1 MSSKKKVL
9 VVYKKTTLQ
18 RYGKDDG
25 RIAKLIAEGDA
36 SVAVLEHAH
45 DTHVAT
51 LSRAKGYLKGRRDL
65 SVTFRHQHDD
75 DGNGWD
81 LVLTLGGDGTL
92 LWASHTVDANTP
104 MLAIN
109 SSPDTS
115 VGYFCAGA
123 ADELESLIEGALA
136 GDLHPTRLT
145 RMAVEVDG
153 EVHTRRVLNDVL
165 FCHKSPAA
173 ATRYLITP
181 LDAEGAA
188 LADPEDHTSSGI
200 WVGPAAGSTAAQR
213 SAGGKVLRIQSK
225 KIQWVVREPYRPGDT
240 ELAHTKGLLKSG
252 QSLSVKSKI
261 REGRIFFDGAQK
273 VLKVDI
279 GSELRL
285 RRSDESLTLLG
296 LRARGRFGRK

>member
-1 MSSKKKVL
+1 MSTKTKVL

-18 RYGKDDG
+18 RYGKDDA

-36 SVAVLEHAH
+36 SVDVLEHAH
-45 DTHVAT
+45 ETHVAT
-51 LSRAKGYLKGRRDL
+51 LDRAKAYFRGRKDL

-92 LWASHTVDANTP
+92 LWASHTVDASTP

-115 VGYFCAGA
+115 VGYFCAGDA
-123 ADELESLIEGALA
+123 GELEELVDQALT
-136 GDLHPTRLT
+136 GDLTPTRLT

-153 EVHTRRVLNDVL
+153 EVHTKRVLNDIL

-181 LDAEGAA
+181 LDADGVPMGE
-188 LADPEDHTSSGI
+188 PEAHTSSGI

-225 KIQWVVREPYRPGDT
+225 KIQWVVREPYRPGET
-240 ELAHTKGLLKSG
+240 ELAHTKGLLKAG
-252 QSLSVKSKI
+252 QTLSVKSKI

-296 LRARGRFGRK
+296 LRARGRK

>member
-1 MSSKKKVL
+1 MSDKAKVL

-18 RYGKDDG
+18 RYGKDDA
-25 RIAKLIAEGDA
+25 RIAKLLAEDDA
-36 SVAVLEHAH
+36 SVASLEHAH
-45 DTHVAT
+45 RTHVAT
-51 LSRAKGYLKGRRDL
+51 LERAKAHLQGRKDL
-65 SVTFRHQHDD
+65 SVTFRHQHDGD
-75 DGNGWD
+75 RNGWD
-81 LVLTLGGDGTL
+81 LVITLGGDGTL
-92 LWASHTVDANTP
+92 LWASHTVDDKTP

-123 ADELESLIEGALA
+123 AGELEALIDGALRGELA
-136 GDLHPTRLT
+136 PTRLT
-145 RMAVEVDG
+145 RMQVEVDG
-153 EVHTRRVLNDVL
+153 EVHTKRVLNDVL

-173 ATRYLITP
+173 ATRYLIGPVDEEGQP
-181 LDAEGAA
+181 LGDAEA
-188 LADPEDHTSSGI
+188 HTSSGI

-225 KIQWVVREPYRPGDT
+225 KIQWVVREPYRPGET

-252 QSLSVKSKI
+252 QTLLVKSKI

-279 GSELRL
+279 GSEIRL